1 MSNRPTPKTR
11 SEPADVPH
19 SAAAPDAVVESAA
32 WRLDSAVA
40 AGASGA
46 LWAEPKAEPEVGGTE
61 SESASHPFGVSQS
74 TRYQPVAELGKGGM
88 GRVVSAMDRRLQRQ
102 IAFKQVSAEVRDRP
116 GMEQRLAR
124 EAWITAALDHPAIVP
139 VFDAGQAPDGSLY
152 YTMRLVRGRA
162 LTVAIHEA
170 PGMPERLGLL
180 RHFLAA
186 CEAVAYAHSQ
196 GILHRDLKPDNIL
209 VGEFGETQVAD
220 WGLAR
225 WIKEAESQPEV
236 LCVSGSE
243 TTAVGA
249 IVGTPAYM
257 SPEQAAGLAA
267 SPRSDV
273 FSLGV
278 VLYEIV
284 AGHAPLHGSDAAET
298 LAALRNGQI
307 PSLITKQPDA
317 PPELV
322 AIIDKA
328 MAPDPAARYQDARA
342 LAADIGH
349 YLDGSRV
356 AAHHYTLLQVIRRLA
371 LKWRGPLLVAAVS
384 LALLLLLAG
393 WAVRRTRIERNVAIA
408 AEHRTRL
415 ALAETDGLLARS
427 LMEQALSAQSEEA
440 QPEAE
445 VLAAHSLTLAESPEA
460 RGVLATFSLMS
471 RPRLMDRGSLPSCQ
485 VLRPRRDGAVLCVEF
500 DGVSVWGELPL
511 RKLWQQKFK
520 AQDATWLDEGRQ
532 VVVTTDRL
540 RAHLL
545 DAQNGQPLGQVE
557 GILVGPRGFAPS
569 SQGAIALLQ
578 NVDGLSVIDAVSRSI
593 RQLLP
598 CGGPGSHLASTVSQS
613 GDRVATICI
622 DGTLVVMGADG
633 RPLHRLPTGL
643 VGDRSGGCALSLSND
658 GRLAVVVSLE
668 GDIVVADLL
677 RGVTKVHRRL
687 NGGVIHGMSFSPDG
701 QRLLLMGDRGGPIL
715 WHPSTGQV
723 LRRLPVNGA
732 QRAVWSADGKQ
743 LITVG
748 TQFHRW
754 QLPDRLSPLRFLEP
768 RLPGLSS
775 AELSPV
781 GDRIALAR
789 GDGSLEVMDTRTAQ
803 LLYADRFQ
811 QGVLKGASFVQ
822 GGKEV
827 LAWAAGVPSVRHYD
841 SSGQVLRTFDF
852 NRLRRAALF
861 PSGWLVALG
870 YGRGAHL
877 FKLSEPGHAPLII
890 GNKEFHDADQSADGK
905 TVFLIDMDGTI
916 WEVRDQLAQPIGREF
931 LRQPEVNTLSVSQDG
946 SRVALATNRSVVLM
960 DVSSRKELLR
970 IDSPGRRIL
979 DVKLSADGRWLAAGD
994 MDQRARVWSARDG
1007 RLLAVLQGHS
1017 GRVSGVSF
1025 SRDGSMLATASWDGS
1040 ARLWGLE
1047 VLEQPAKQVFTELES
1062 SWGLQRRDM
1071 KSRSE
1076 TASVPAP

>member
-1 MSNRPTPKTR
+1 MSNRPIPKTR

-61 SESASHPFGVSQS
+61 SGSASHPFGVSQS

-545 DAQNGQPLGQVE
+545 DAQNGQSLGQVE

>member
-1 MSNRPTPKTR
+1 MSNRPTPRTR
-11 SEPADVPH
+11 SESLDAPE

-46 LWAEPKAEPEVGGTE
+46 PWAESPTAPEVGGTE
-61 SESASHPFGVSQS
+61 SESTSHPFGVSQS
-74 TRYQPVAELGKGGM
+74 ARYQPLAELGKGGM
-88 GRVVSAMDRRLQRQ
+88 GRVVSAIDRRLQRQ
-102 IAFKQVSAEVRDRP
+102 IAFKQVSAEVRNRP

-162 LTVAIHEA
+162 LTVAIREA

-225 WIKEAESQPEV
+225 WIKESESLPEV
-236 LCVSGSE
+236 LSMSGSE

-257 SPEQAAGLAA
+257 SPEQAAGLPA

-284 AGHAPLHGSDAAET
+284 AGHSPLQGSDAEET
-298 LAALRNGQI
+298 LVALRNGQI
-307 PSLITKQPDA
+307 PSLLTKQPET

-322 AIIDKA
+322 AIVDKA
-328 MAPDPAARYQDARA
+328 MASDPASRYRDARA

-356 AAHHYTLLQVIRRLA
+356 AAHHYSLLQVVRRLA
-371 LKWRGPLLVAAVS
+371 LKWRGPLLVSAVS
-384 LALLLLLAG
+384 LVLLLLLAG

-415 ALAETDGLLARS
+415 ALAEADGLLARS
-427 LMEQALSAQSEEA
+427 LMEQALSAQSEDA

-445 VLAAHSLTLAESPEA
+445 VLAAQSLTLAESPEA
-460 RGVLATFSLMS
+460 RGILASFTLMN
-471 RPRLMDRGSLPSCQ
+471 RPRLMDRVSLPSCQ
-485 VLRPRRDGAVLCVEF
+485 VLRPRRDGAVLCVES
-500 DGVSVWGELPL
+500 DSVSVWSERPL
-511 RKLWQQKFK
+511 RKMWQQPLK
-520 AQDATWLDEGRQ
+520 ARDATWLDEGRLI
-532 VVVTTDRL
+532 VVSTERLQAYVL
-540 RAHLL
+540 RAE
-545 DAQNGQPLGQVE
+545 DGQQLSRAE
-557 GILVGPRGFAPS
+557 GLLVGPRGFSPS
-569 SQGAIALLQ
+569 SQGAFALLQ
-578 NVDGLSVIDAVSRSI
+578 NVDGLSVIDAASKII
-593 RQLLP
+593 RPLLP
-598 CGGPGSHLASTVSQS
+598 CQGLGSHLASTISQS
-613 GDRVATICI
+613 GDRVATICT
-622 DGTLVVMGADG
+622 DGALVVMNVDG
-633 RPLHRLPTGL
+633 SPLHRLPTGL
-643 VGDRSGGCALSLSND
+643 VGERSGGCALALSND

-668 GDIVVADLL
+668 GDIVVADLI

-687 NGGVIHGMSFSPDG
+687 NGGVIHGMYFSPES
-701 QRLLLMGDRGGPIL
+701 QRLLLIGDRGGPIL

-732 QRAVWSADGKQ
+732 RSAVWSADGKQ

-748 TQFHRW
+748 TEFHRW
-754 QLPDRLSPLRFLEP
+754 QLPDSLSPLRFLEP

-803 LLYADRFQ
+803 LLFGDRFQ

-827 LAWAAGVPSVRHYD
+827 LAWAAGIPSVRHYD
-841 SSGQVLRTFDF
+841 SSGQVLQTFDF

-861 PSGWLVALG
+861 PSGWLVTLG
-870 YGRGAHL
+870 YGQGARL
-877 FKLSEPGHAPLII
+877 FKLSEPGQAPLIV
-890 GNKEFHDADQSADGK
+890 GSKEFHDADQSADGK

>member
-1 MSNRPTPKTR
+1 
-11 SEPADVPH
+11 
-19 SAAAPDAVVESAA
+19 
-32 WRLDSAVA
+32 
-40 AGASGA
+40 
-46 LWAEPKAEPEVGGTE
+46 
-61 SESASHPFGVSQS
+61 
-74 TRYQPVAELGKGGM
+74 M

-545 DAQNGQPLGQVE
+545 DAQNGQSLGQVE